1 MPFFRTAQCL
11 MLALAALTTLP
22 APAKEGGPEVQV
34 LEAYAAATKPKQ
46 KSADVYARFVN
57 VETTDRLVGAD
68 SPVCR
73 RVELVAGDGT
83 KLRYEDF
90 GFQEDVEI
98 GFREGARHL
107 RLVGLRHPLEHGQS
121 FVVTLHFEAD
131 GPLELNVTV
140 Q

>member
-1 MPFFRTAQCL
+1 MPFFRIARCL
-11 MLALAALTTLP
+11 TLALAAVVTLP
-22 APAKEGGPEVQV
+22 AAAKEAGPEVQV
-34 LEAYAAATKPKQ
+34 LEAYTAPTKPKQ

-68 SPVCR
+68 SPVCG

-83 KLRYEDF
+83 KLRYEEF
-90 GFQEDVEI
+90 GFKEDVEI

-107 RLVGLRHPLEHGQS
+107 RLVGLKHPLEQGQS